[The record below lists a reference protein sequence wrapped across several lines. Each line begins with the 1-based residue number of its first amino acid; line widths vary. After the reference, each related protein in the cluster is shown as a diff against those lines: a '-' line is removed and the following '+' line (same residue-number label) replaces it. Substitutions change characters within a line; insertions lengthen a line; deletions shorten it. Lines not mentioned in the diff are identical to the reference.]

1 MKSIVFIVY
10 LMSCI
15 TVYSQVAKYSYTATT
30 STWAYN
36 SSPTAI
42 TGLGATI
49 DDALSA
55 TLNIGFTFY
64 YNTVGYTQFKAS
76 SNGFITFNTANVAAQ
91 PTNNLKTSTERNIV
105 APLWDD
111 NRLGA
116 SGNVNYKLTGT
127 TPNRVLTVEW
137 KALRWN
143 KYGFSA
149 GTIDAQVKLYE
160 TTNVIEFVYNRNLT
174 PTTWYQ
180 TFYNSLGIGASIGL
194 SGTTSSDFMSISDII
209 PSATMSTTVETTTIG
224 KSPTDLTPMTQVQ
237 ANTAMPS
244 GTTFRMTPPPI
255 ALPIELVSF
264 TGTTQNNVNTLM
276 WVTASERNNAYFT
289 LERTLNGTDFEVIA
303 NINGASN
310 SQTMNEYMV
319 IDPIYNESLNYYR
332 LKQTDYDGKSKYTD
346 LISIDT
352 RIRAKIV
359 SRMVSLMGTAVN
371 ESYRGMVII
380 EYTDG
385 SIEKIIR

>member
-15 TVYSQVAKYSYTATT
+15 TVYSQVANYTYTATT
-30 STWAYN
+30 SIWAYN

-76 SNGFITFNTANVAAQ
+76 SNGFMTFNIANVAAQ

-127 TPNRVLTVEW
+127 TPNRVLTIEW

-143 KYGFSA
+143 KSGFSA
-149 GTIDAQVKLYE
+149 GTIDTQVKLYE
-160 TTNVIEFVYNRNLT
+160 TTNRIEFVYNRGS
-174 PTTWYQ
+174 YQ
-180 TFYNSLGIGASIGL
+180 SFSNSTGISASIGL
-194 SGTTSSDFMSISDII
+194 NGSSSGDFISISDLK
-209 PSATMSTTVETTTIG
+209 PSPTMSTTTETSTIG
-224 KSPTDLTPMTQVQ
+224 SSPTNLMPLTAAQ
-237 ANTAMPS
+237 ATIAIPN

-255 ALPIELVSF
+255 ALPIELISF

-303 NINGASN
+303 NINGAGN
-310 SQTMNEYMV
+310 SQAMNEYMA
-319 IDPIYNESLNYYR
+319 IDPIYNESINYYR
-332 LKQTDYDGKSKYTD
+332 LKQTDYDGVFKYTD

-359 SRMVSLMGTAVN
+359 SRMVSLMGTEVN

>member
-1 MKSIVFIVY
+1 
-10 LMSCI
+10 
-15 TVYSQVAKYSYTATT
+15 
-30 STWAYN
+30 
-36 SSPTAI
+36 
-42 TGLGATI
+42 
-49 DDALSA
+49 
-55 TLNIGFTFY
+55 
-64 YNTVGYTQFKAS
+64 
-76 SNGFITFNTANVAAQ
+76 
-91 PTNNLKTSTERNIV
+91 
-105 APLWDD
+105 
-111 NRLGA
+111 
-116 SGNVNYKLTGT
+116 
-127 TPNRVLTVEW
+127 
-137 KALRWN
+137 
-143 KYGFSA
+143 
-149 GTIDAQVKLYE
+149 
-160 TTNVIEFVYNRNLT
+160 
-174 PTTWYQ
+174 
-180 TFYNSLGIGASIGL
+180 
-194 SGTTSSDFMSISDII
+194 MSISDII